1 MSVCLA
7 VPLTVLVCW
16 AGAVLITTIKHYR
29 TFNQQREL
37 RYREY
42 VLQLHTVDPDSIG
55 TNGKGEEVRLV
66 RE

>member
-1 MSVCLA
+1 MNVCLA

-29 TFNQQREL
+29 AFTQQQEL

-42 VLQLHTVDPDSIG
+42 VLQLHTVDPDEIG